1 VAQFVLSPEQ
11 VDGDA
16 DQAKPRAGEIDG
28 EEFGAVAR
36 HQGKCVAFLEA
47 ERGKTMGDPV
57 GPGVEVA
64 IRPAPV
70 AVTDHLPPWKPLRT
84 PGDEVTDIDTV
95 DQVTAHGGL
104 TFL

>member
-1 VAQFVLSPEQ
+1 MLSPEQ

-16 DQAKPRAGEIDG
+16 DQAKPRTGEIDG

-36 HQGKCVAFLEA
+36 HQGKCVTFLEA

>member
-1 VAQFVLSPEQ
+1 MAQFVLSPEQ

-16 DQAKPRAGEIDG
+16 DQAKPCAGEIDG

-47 ERGKTMGDPV
+47 DPGKTMGDPV

-64 IRPAPV
+64 IGPAPV
-70 AVTDHLPPWKPLRT
+70 AVADHLPLWKPLRA
-84 PGDEVTDIDTV
+84 PGDEVTNIDTV
-95 DQVTAHGGL
+95 D
-104 TFL
+104 

>member
-1 VAQFVLSPEQ
+1 
-11 VDGDA
+11 
-16 DQAKPRAGEIDG
+16 
-28 EEFGAVAR
+28 
-36 HQGKCVAFLEA
+36 
-47 ERGKTMGDPV
+47 MGDPV

-64 IRPAPV
+64 IGPAPV